1 MRNFFTTNQWTNRQ
15 DNSRVLLKVCFV
27 LEFYFNR
34 IKVATMIWELAIWC
48 IQIFLV
54 NQEQNLIVL
63 NFPEDW
69 DENNDEEDKGPKT
82 KMTRRKMMWYVV
94 DHWSVCW
101 CDLSGWNV
109 GLGKRRQFVPIS
121 STSHHHT
128 LAPSEH
134 LDVLGE
140 DLQHRSVEHVVLCG
154 ALRQGCIS
162 CGILVSGIG
171 ARGVSSEHMEN
182 MEMFS
187 CSPT

>member
-1 MRNFFTTNQWTNRQ
+1 ML
-15 DNSRVLLKVCFV
+15 S
-27 LEFYFNR
+27 
-34 IKVATMIWELAIWC
+34 
-48 IQIFLV
+48 
-54 NQEQNLIVL
+54 
-63 NFPEDW
+63 FPEDW

-140 DLQHRSVEHVVLCG
+140 DLQHRSVEHVVLCA
-154 ALRQGCIS
+154 ALRLLHWCHDKTRWRQWGEQSKWRCAMYQPLRAS
-162 CGILVSGIG
+162 KDGNGIAKFRLSGIFSTSLQSLG
-171 ARGVSSEHMEN
+171 WC
-182 MEMFS
+182 MFVLNNNNTLR
-187 CSPT
+187 PN